1 MQGVALFER
10 SHRQLKAN
18 KSLPHLELLGMIL
31 EILTAAKTIIF
42 DSYDQA

>member
-31 EILTAAKTIIF
+31 EILTAAKTKEADTFLI
-42 DSYDQA
+42 